1 MYGPTLVRT
10 VSLSEIGGETVF
22 QLRSASIAVGI
33 SIIGCL
39 CSYSLAD
46 TVTLKNGRTV
56 EGVIVDDTP
65 PKPLIFQ
72 YVWDGIQKTVHVPRE
87 KISDYTIDD
96 PRGGAVGRQP
106 VAVLPEKEQRQPI
119 SPPVNINTTADLRP
133 LLKSLLPEQTPG
145 RKEVVVV
152 HLRGVFN
159 EPNLHEIGNNI
170 SAGEF
175 AVMLGLAQERSPEAV
190 VLALDSAGGRVD
202 QMDKIV
208 DQILEAQSGANAN
221 RLVAWVELGGSAA
234 ALTALSCKEI
244 VMKPHG
250 RIGSATMVYGD
261 GTEVPEAETAG
272 EHKNAAMREA
282 RRRQVAALTNRPA
295 ELQLA
300 MEKPGELLWHNPEH
314 GFATTM
320 KSTTDG
326 WTSYDDSTS
335 APLALAAHECVKLG
349 VAKGIAADIQ
359 GVFDL
364 LEISPEAKV
373 IDIDL
378 ADNRFQELLVP
389 ARKKALGKQLVA
401 EAEEQRL
408 EKSVHR
414 FADTLQ
420 LAIDA
425 TRALANQ
432 KRSLTK
438 ADLFSLQRAIDNCHL
453 PHIRRSFHETMKEW
467 APIRYSHYVAG
478 IENARRL
485 SKRAASGTRTLPR
498 TLPVGAVL
506 NDLIEAQS
514 WALSGP
520 YRGYLY
526 HLDKRDAGDESK

>member
-1 MYGPTLVRT
+1 MNRIRVRMNGTSKTIFMLGVVWLLLPPNTSFADSVTLTNGRV
-10 VSLSEIGGETVF
+10 VNGEILEDIPGEPLVF
-22 QLRSASIAVGI
+22 RYEWDGQKK
-33 SIIGCL
+33 
-39 CSYSLAD
+39 
-46 TVTLKNGRTV
+46 TVT
-56 EGVIVDDTP
+56 
-65 PKPLIFQ
+65 
-72 YVWDGIQKTVHVPRE
+72 VPRE
-87 KISDYTIDD
+87 RLTGYSVEDPLGEGVEEASLPGPPSEPKQATTVIPEGPSD
-96 PRGGAVGRQP
+96 
-106 VAVLPEKEQRQPI
+106 LK
-119 SPPVNINTTADLRP
+119 P
-133 LLKSLLPEQTPG
+133 LLRSLLPKKTPG
-145 RKEVVVV
+145 EKEIVVV

-159 EPNLHEIGNNI
+159 AANLHTVGNNI
-170 SAGEF
+170 SEGEF
-175 AVMLGLAQERSPEAV
+175 AVMMGLAQERNPEAV
-190 VLALDSAGGRVD
+190 VLALDSPGGRVEE
-202 QMDKIV
+202 MDEIV
-208 DQILEAQSGANAN
+208 DQILEAQTGSNST
-221 RLVAWVELGGSAA
+221 RVVAWVELGGSAA
-234 ALTALSCKEI
+234 ALTALSCREI
-244 VMKPHG
+244 IMKPHG
-250 RIGSATMVYGD
+250 RMGSATMVYGD

-282 RRRQVAALTNRPA
+282 RRRQVAAITNRPA

-300 MEKPGELLWHNPEH
+300 MEKPGELLWHHPEH

-378 ADNRFQELLVP
+378 ADNQLQKLLVP
-389 ARKKALGKQLVA
+389 ARKKALEKQLVA
-401 EAEEQRL
+401 VAEKQRL
-408 EKSVHR
+408 EKSVYR
-414 FADTLQ
+414 LADALQ

-438 ADLFSLQRAIDNCHL
+438 ADLFSLQRAIDNCHP
-453 PHIRRSFHETMKEW
+453 PHIRRSFHEAMKES
-467 APIRYSHYVAG
+467 APIRYSHYVDG

-506 NDLIEAQS
+506 NDLIEAHS

-526 HLDKRDAGDESK
+526 HLDKRNAGDESK